1 MGIQSRQKVGTVPTV
16 LLWLFREKVDIF
28 DAAKHILLDSF
39 TQVVPATSWYT
50 HTATIVI
57 TETLLGGASQIS
69 KWFITQVKLYVTNLT
84 GL

>member
-50 HTATIVI
+50 PYCNYSYNRN
-57 TETLLGGASQIS
+57 LLGGIP
-69 KWFITQVKLYVTNLT
+69 N
-84 GL
+84 